1 MLKQSLRNACSLTR
15 EAALCL
21 AGIRAVKE
29 PVMSEEKQR
38 LLARKEKIERRL
50 AAIQETEERRRK
62 KDEQRK
68 AELAGRA
75 VLKHALKDERF
86 AAELRGI
93 LDAEVTAAA
102 ARALFGLPAG
112 ASSPERS
119 KTRSGNSR
127 QQKSPAAAQPHS
139 GAGHGA

>member
-1 MLKQSLRNACSLTR
+1 
-15 EAALCL
+15 
-21 AGIRAVKE
+21 
-29 PVMSEEKQR
+29 MSEEKQR
-38 LLARKEKIERRL
+38 LLARKEKIEKRL

-75 VLKHALKDERF
+75 VLGRAAKDERF
-86 AAELRGI
+86 AAELRAI
-93 LDAEVTAAA
+93 LEAEITAAS

-112 ASSPERS
+112 ASSPARS
-119 KTRSGNSR
+119 KARSGNSG
-127 QQKSPAAAQPHS
+127 QQKSPATAQPHS